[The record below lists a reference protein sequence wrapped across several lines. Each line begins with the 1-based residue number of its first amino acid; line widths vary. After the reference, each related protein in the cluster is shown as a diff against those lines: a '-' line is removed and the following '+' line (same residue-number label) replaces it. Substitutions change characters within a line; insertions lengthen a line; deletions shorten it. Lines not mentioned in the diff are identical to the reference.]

1 MDTAIIIPA
10 RYDSSRFPGKPLVD
24 ILGKSMIERVWGQC
38 IKVLS
43 PKNIFIATDSNKIF
57 DHCISK
63 GMQPIMTSN
72 KCLTGT
78 DRVYEAS
85 EKIDAKTII
94 NVQGDEPLISP
105 NDLNLVI
112 NESRNNPSK
121 IINAMCAITDESEF
135 RNLSIPKVIFDQDMK
150 LLYMSRAP
158 IPNNKDNSFEK
169 AWKQVCIYAFPKN
182 YLKIFANYGKRSV
195 IESIED
201 LEILR
206 FLELGYEVKMIEVSK
221 SSIAVDFED
230 DVLKV
235 EKAIRERNL

>member
-158 IPNNKDNSFEK
+158 IPNNKYNSFEK